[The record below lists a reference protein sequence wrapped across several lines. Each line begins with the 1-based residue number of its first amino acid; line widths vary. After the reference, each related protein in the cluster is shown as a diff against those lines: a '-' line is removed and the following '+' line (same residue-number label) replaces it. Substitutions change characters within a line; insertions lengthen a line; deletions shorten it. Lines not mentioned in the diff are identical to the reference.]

1 MNFLEAQNEV
11 IAYTKRP
18 DKLVDIKSQLNRAI
32 AFFTLKA
39 DFSRD
44 LVETS
49 IPADPALY
57 GDTIDLNTL
66 AVPFV
71 RFRKFKYIK
80 PTNVRYYLNTID
92 PTQLLT
98 PQGRV
103 QPNRYYV
110 AGNSLTYTLS
120 ALTSV
125 LECGYYQYAP
135 LLVNNTDEHWMLDLM
150 PWAVIEKAASR
161 IFFNIGDETSAKSF
175 EDSSMDFFLVGRRD
189 FVDQTNDAA
198 T

>member
-11 IAYTKRP
+11 ISHTKRP

-57 GDTIDLNTL
+57 GDTIDLTAL

-161 IFFNIGDETSAKSF
+161 IFFNIGDEASARSF

>member
-1 MNFLEAQNEV
+1 MNFLEAQDEV

-18 DKLVDIKSQLNRAI
+18 DKLTDIKSQLNRAI

-39 DFSRD
+39 NFSRD
-44 LVETS
+44 LVESS
-49 IPADPALY
+49 IPVDSTLY
-57 GDTIDLNTL
+57 GDTVDLSTL

-71 RFRKFKYIK
+71 RFRKFKYVK
-80 PTNVRYYLNTID
+80 PTGVRYYLNTID
-92 PTQLLT
+92 PTQILT
-98 PQGRV
+98 PQGIV

-110 AGNSLTYTLS
+110 AGQSITYTLS
-120 ALTSV
+120 ALTAV

-135 LLVNNTDEHWMLDLM
+135 LLVNNADEHWMLDLM

-175 EDSSMDFFLVGRRD
+175 EESSMDFFLVGRRD
-189 FVDQTNDAA
+189 FLDQTNDAA

>member
-11 IAYTKRP
+11 ISHTKRP

-57 GDTIDLNTL
+57 GDTIDLTTL